1 MKIAHKMTA
10 LAVGGVLVL
19 GAVSVV
25 MTTAALRKAG
35 RAEIAEIEEQML
47 AAKKEKLQDL
57 VKDVYTMV
65 ERAYKDAHD
74 PQKVAEIYREPIRNL
89 VNVAYGAV
97 RAVYDNPEI
106 LTWEKMDRAKAIVKQ
121 LRYGEKGYFW
131 INDTH
136 PTMVMHPIKP
146 QLDDKDLTDFEDP
159 NGKKLFQEFVR
170 VCEEKGEGFV
180 DYLWPK
186 PGQDEPVPKLSY
198 VKLFEPWGW
207 IIGTG
212 VYLQAAEARIQEDLL
227 RTIAAMRYGA
237 EGKDYFWVN
246 DMDSVVLMHPI
257 KPSLNGKD
265 MSDLKDEKGTY
276 IFREFVRTCRENGGG
291 FVEYWWPKPGH
302 DQPVHKLSY
311 VKLFEPWGWVI
322 GTGLYLDDI
331 HAKLA
336 SVEADVNAKIT
347 RQIWTQVGVIA
358 AITLLMAG
366 LTGVLT
372 RRVSRPIVR
381 VTGMLRDIA
390 EGEGDLTKRI
400 DVESH
405 DEVGEMAH
413 CFNVFADKMCGL
425 VGQIKAASQE
435 MAAVSEQLSGATSQ
449 IAASNN
455 EVSSQTQ
462 TLATSG
468 EEMGATV
475 QEVAQNAAA
484 VSGAARRARQAAA
497 DGSRV
502 VGEALEALTGIAQVV
517 EQAGGIVRALGDRA
531 ETIGTVI
538 QVIEDIADQTNLL
551 ALNAAIEAARAG
563 EHGRGFAVVADE
575 VRKLAEKTM
584 KATHEIG
591 ETIASIQAEGRKAVE
606 AMDEGMASAVKGRE
620 LGEGAGRSMQD
631 VEAQVTEA
639 ASQTEQIAAAT
650 EELSATIQA
659 MATNL
664 EQIAEGIGQNTQA
677 VTEIAR
683 TAETVAS
690 RAEELR
696 DLTGRFRTT
705 RDTGQDA

>member
-10 LAVGGVLVL
+10 LAVGGVVAL
-19 GAVSVV
+19 GAISVA
-25 MTTAALRKAG
+25 MSTMALRRAGKAQ
-35 RAEIAEIEEQML
+35 IAEIREQML
-47 AAKKEKLQDL
+47 ASKKEKLQDL
-57 VKDVYTMV
+57 VQDVYTTV
-65 ERAYKDAHD
+65 EQAYKDSRD
-74 PQKVAEIYREPIRNL
+74 PEKVAEIYREPIRNL
-89 VNVAYGAV
+89 VNVAYGAI

-106 LTWEKMDRAKAIVKQ
+106 MEWEKMDRAKAIVKR
-121 LRYGEKGYFW
+121 LRYGERGYFW

-146 QLDDKDLTDFEDP
+146 QLDGKDLTGFADP

-170 VCEEKGEGFV
+170 VCEENGGGFV

-186 PGQDEPVPKLSY
+186 PGYDKPVP
-198 VKLFEPWGW
+198 
-207 IIGTG
+207 
-212 VYLQAAEARIQEDLL
+212 
-227 RTIAAMRYGA
+227 
-237 EGKDYFWVN
+237 
-246 DMDSVVLMHPI
+246 
-257 KPSLNGKD
+257 
-265 MSDLKDEKGTY
+265 
-276 IFREFVRTCRENGGG
+276 
-291 FVEYWWPKPGH
+291 
-302 DQPVHKLSY
+302 KLSY

-322 GTGLYLDDI
+322 GTGVYLDDI
-331 HAKLA
+331 EAKLA
-336 SVEADVNAKIT
+336 SVEADVTAKTT
-347 RQIWTQVGVIA
+347 RQIWTEVGVIA
-358 AITLLMAG
+358 LITLLMAG
-366 LTGVLT
+366 FTGLLT
-372 RRVSRPIVR
+372 RRLSHPIVR

-390 EGEGDLTKRI
+390 DGEGDLTTRI
-400 DVESH
+400 HVDSK

-413 CFNVFADKMCGL
+413 CFNVFADKMCHL
-425 VGQIKAASQE
+425 VVQIKAAAEE

-455 EVSSQTQ
+455 QVASQTQ
-462 TLATSG
+462 TLATGG

-475 QEVAQNAAA
+475 QEVARNAAA
-484 VSGAARRARQAAA
+484 VSGAAGRARQAAA

-502 VGEALEALTGIAQVV
+502 VGEALEALRTIAQVV

-591 ETIASIQAEGRKAVE
+591 ETIAAIQAEGRKAVE

-631 VEAQVTEA
+631 VESQVTEA
-639 ASQTEQIAAAT
+639 AAQTAQIATAT
-650 EELSATIQA
+650 EELSAAIQA

-664 EQIAEGIGQNTQA
+664 EQIAEGVGQNTEA
-677 VTEIAR
+677 VAEIAR
-683 TAETVAS
+683 TAETVAG

-696 DLTGRFRTT
+696 DLTGRFRT
-705 RDTGQDA
+705 DCDGDPGA